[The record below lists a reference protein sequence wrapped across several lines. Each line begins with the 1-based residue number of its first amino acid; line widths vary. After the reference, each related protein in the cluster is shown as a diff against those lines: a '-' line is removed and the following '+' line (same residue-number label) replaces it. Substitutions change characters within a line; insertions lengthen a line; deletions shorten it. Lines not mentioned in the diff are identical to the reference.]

1 MTASASKQ
9 ASKRALG
16 FGMVLALV
24 VGNMIGSG
32 VYLLP
37 ATLAPLGINAL
48 AGWCVTIAG
57 ALSLAWVFARL
68 TVKVPKAGGPYAYV
82 EAAFGRG
89 AGFAVAWSYWVLL
102 WSGNGAIAVAA
113 VSALSQPFA
122 VLRAPAMAAAAALVL
137 VWLLV
142 FVNIRGVALAGRVQ
156 VVTTIAKLVPLAL
169 VILLGAW
176 FVLPLGHMAAVQPL
190 AVPLSANAI
199 AQAAALTFWG
209 FLGVEAATVPA
220 DKVIDADRNVPR
232 ATMIGTA
239 FTGAVYLSIAA
250 TLQYFMPNAALAAS
264 PAPIADFLGRYFG
277 PTAANMMALFAAIS
291 ALGALNGFI
300 MLQGEMPW
308 AMARGGVFPAWFGKE
323 TPQGTPARAHVI
335 SGLLLSA
342 VMLLNYAGSTAQ
354 LFADIA
360 EISLAAGMLAYFAS
374 ALAALKLIRG
384 EAMLSLA
391 AIFAAGFVAW
401 MVWGLGPHANL
412 WGLGLVLAGAPIYW
426 SMSRA

>member
-1 MTASASKQ
+1 
-9 ASKRALG
+9 
-16 FGMVLALV
+16 
-24 VGNMIGSG
+24 
-32 VYLLP
+32 
-37 ATLAPLGINAL
+37 
-48 AGWCVTIAG
+48 
-57 ALSLAWVFARL
+57 
-68 TVKVPKAGGPYAYV
+68 
-82 EAAFGRG
+82 
-89 AGFAVAWSYWVLL
+89 
-102 WSGNGAIAVAA
+102 
-113 VSALSQPFA
+113 
-122 VLRAPAMAAAAALVL
+122 
-137 VWLLV
+137 
-142 FVNIRGVALAGRVQ
+142 
-156 VVTTIAKLVPLAL
+156 
-169 VILLGAW
+169 
-176 FVLPLGHMAAVQPL
+176 
-190 AVPLSANAI
+190 
-199 AQAAALTFWG
+199 
-209 FLGVEAATVPA
+209 
-220 DKVIDADRNVPR
+220 
-232 ATMIGTA
+232 
-239 FTGAVYLSIAA
+239 
-250 TLQYFMPNAALAAS
+250 
-264 PAPIADFLGRYFG
+264 
-277 PTAANMMALFAAIS
+277 
-291 ALGALNGFI
+291 